1 MHYSTDHYKKLTIK
15 KIKQEAGNFK
25 TFVFEEEPIIAY
37 QPGQYLTLVDFVH
50 GMEIRRSY
58 SIMSSP
64 LWNEPLTIGVKRI
77 DNGYFS
83 RKLIDQSSVGDQ
95 IMTIGAGGFFTLPE
109 EGQSFRQIFFL
120 AAGSGITP
128 IFSLLKSA
136 LLKHPDTRLILI
148 YSNPSPEKTV
158 FREEL
163 SELSRLYSD
172 RLHIEFLF
180 SNSKNLARARL
191 YPELL
196 IRYVNTFSLA
206 SLDESLFYICG
217 PESYMRM
224 CTFILLREKVPEAN
238 VRREH
243 FVIHKRQPSKVVPP
257 DKEKHNVTIH
267 YNDNVYQFPVQY
279 PQTILSAARKERIT
293 LPYSCEV
300 GRCGNCAARCTSGSI
315 WMSYNEVL
323 TDKELKKGMILTCVA
338 YPVGGD
344 VVLNI

>member
-1 MHYSTDHYKKLTIK
+1 MHHTTDLYKKLTIK
-15 KIKQEAGNFK
+15 KIRQEAGSFK
-25 TFVFEEEPIIAY
+25 TFVFEDEPFIAY

-50 GMEIRRSY
+50 GMEVRRSY

-83 RKLIDQSSVGDQ
+83 RKLIDHAKVGDQ
-95 IMTIGAGGFFTLPE
+95 IMTTGAGGFFTLPE
-109 EGQSFRQIFFL
+109 EGQSFQQIFFL

-136 LLKHPDTRLILI
+136 LLQYPHIRLILI

-163 SELSRLYSD
+163 LELSQQYSD

-180 SNSKNLARARL
+180 SNSKDLAKARL

-196 IRYVNTFSLA
+196 IRYVNTFSFA

-243 FVIHKRQPSKVVPP
+243 FVIHKRLPSKVVPP
-257 DKEKHNVTIH
+257 DKEKHSVTIH
-267 YNDNVYQFPVQY
+267 YNDKVYQFPVQY
-279 PQTILSAARKERIT
+279 PQTILGAARKEHIT

-344 VVLNI
+344 VVVNI